1 MPASFLDKRPS
12 PRTRR
17 LRRAQCVFNNGTS
30 LLDVTLRDISASGAR
45 VVGDGVAFL
54 PKTFDLR
61 ILEADGA
68 YSTRRAR
75 IVWTD
80 GKAAGLEFIS

>member
-1 MPASFLDKRPS
+1 MPASSPDKRPS

-17 LRRAQCVFNNGTS
+17 LRQAQCVFNNGTS
-30 LLDVTLRDISASGAR
+30 LLDVILRDISASGAR
-45 VVGDGVAFL
+45 VIGDGLAFL
-54 PKTFDLR
+54 PKIFELR

-75 IVWTD
+75 VVWTD
-80 GKAAGLEFIS
+80 GKTAGLEFIS